1 MKTQRLEKIIN
12 ALSEKGLEQ
21 MVICDPCSVF
31 YLTGIMIKPGERM
44 LALYINSDSS
54 KNKIFINELFTV
66 NEDIGIEKVRF
77 DDNVDA
83 AKLLSEYT
91 DHYKPLGIDKK
102 FEARFLL
109 RLMECGAASEY
120 VNSSECVDYVRSQKD
135 SEEADFMREASRIN
149 DKAMGEIIKRVSD
162 GAVEEELALQMLD
175 IYKSFGADG
184 YSFEPLVGFGESA
197 AIGHYE
203 GGDRV
208 IKPGDCVLFDIGCV
222 KDNYCSDMTRTFF
235 YKSVS
240 DEHRKIYEI
249 VKKAQQAAIDIIKPG
264 VRFCDID
271 KAARDIITE
280 AGYGDKF
287 THRLGHSIG
296 IECHEHGDVSSTN
309 ENEVKPGMVFSIEPG
324 IYIEG
329 DVGIRIED
337 LVMVTENGVEV
348 LNSFT
353 KDLTIIG

>member
-1 MKTQRLEKIIN
+1 MKTQRLKKIIT

-54 KNKIFINELFTV
+54 KNKIFINELFIV

-83 AKLLSEYT
+83 AKLLAEYT
-91 DHYKPLGIDKK
+91 DHSKPLGIDKK

-135 SEEADFMREASRIN
+135 HEEADFMREASRIN

-203 GGDRV
+203 GGNRV
-208 IKPGDCVLFDIGCV
+208 IKEGDCVLVDVGCV

-249 VKKAQQAAIDIIKPG
+249 VKKAQQAAIDVIKPG

-296 IECHEHGDVSSTN
+296 IECHEYGDVSSTN

-324 IYIEG
+324 IYLEG